1 MDIILIYENNIDGGG
16 NMNINLTAKEKMLL
30 EDQKKHEE
38 LCIQKYSKYENLASD
53 QQLKNIFINNAQIER
68 EHLNTINQLL
78 SGQVPSTSNQQN
90 SQQQMQSQQNMQNQN
105 MQFQQMKSQQPMQQS
120 SSVSSQTSFM
130 SSQNSDKELCSDILM
145 TEKFV
150 SGAYDTAIFEF
161 KDSQVRNVLNHIQKE
176 EQQHGESVFKYMES
190 KGMYTLK

>member
-1 MDIILIYENNIDGGG
+1 MIYENNIDGGG